1 MVAKNHLKLNERIRI
16 HEYLKTQIEVLG
28 EGECRYKH
36 AGVDD
41 KTVAAV
47 LGGAVNPRNV
57 AGVRREMFG
66 DLPTGGARVPG
77 GLESRVAALEAD
89 LARLKAALGPY

>member
-1 MVAKNHLKLNERIRI
+1 MGKNHLKLPDRIRI

-28 EGECRYKH
+28 NGECRYKH

-41 KTVAAV
+41 KTVAAA
-47 LGGAVNPRNV
+47 LGGAINHRNV

-66 DLPTGGARVPG
+66 DLPCGGARVST
-77 GLESRVAALEAD
+77 GLEARVEALETD